1 MPSEKETP
9 MDQSGS
15 KADEQNG
22 DNADGGELT
31 TTSLVKKDVEK
42 VIVHPLVLLSVVDHY
57 NRMRKVGHSR
67 YGDRKDPRGLKSPL
81 KMFFVSGA
89 SWAFCSAA

>member
-1 MPSEKETP
+1 
-9 MDQSGS
+9 MDQSEQ
-15 KADEQNG
+15 KAE
-22 DNADGGELT
+22 ADGSSSSSEV

-67 YGDRKDPRGLKSPL
+67 YASIQIRCVPLIKLLKS
-81 KMFFVSGA
+81 
-89 SWAFCSAA
+89 

>member
-1 MPSEKETP
+1 
-9 MDQSGS
+9 MDQS
-15 KADEQNG
+15 EQKG
-22 DNADGGELT
+22 EADGSSSSSEV

-67 YGDRKDPRGLKSPL
+67 
-81 KMFFVSGA
+81 
-89 SWAFCSAA
+89 

>member
-9 MDQSGS
+9 MDQS
-15 KADEQNG
+15 EQKG
-22 DNADGGELT
+22 EADGSSSSEV

-67 YGDRKDPRGLKSPL
+67 YVYIQIRCIPL
-81 KMFFVSGA
+81 IKLRV
-89 SWAFCSAA
+89 

>member
-1 MPSEKETP
+1 

-67 YGDRKDPRGLKSPL
+67 YVCIQIRCIPLIKLRDLCSISREEICRTYFLKFP
-81 KMFFVSGA
+81 
-89 SWAFCSAA
+89 